1 MTNEDRSPVLRYL
14 HQVVRPARTGGLADA
29 QLLERFVDHQDEA
42 AFEILVRRH
51 GAMVLGVCR
60 RVLRHAQDAEDAFQ
74 ATFLVLVHKARSIGR
89 RQAVGSWLYRV
100 AYRVALRAKIKAD
113 RRRTRPLG
121 AEEVPAADWTPDL
134 VWADFR
140 RVLDEEVARLPEK
153 YRTPFV
159 LCYLHG
165 KTNAEAAEEL
175 GWPKGTVLSRL
186 AWARNRLRAR
196 LTRRGLALSAGALGA
211 GLTSTRAEAVVSADL
226 VDATVEA
233 VRVAASG
240 GATAAVVSGR
250 VVTLTQGVLQA
261 MLWGK
266 VKIGL
271 GCLLAVGIL
280 VIGGV
285 QGWSVLGGQF
295 AAGQPARVSEP
306 PATPSDP
313 GPNKPETRPQEAPT
327 YAFEVRDK
335 PWAAVF
341 EWLSQ
346 TTGKPVI
353 YPTKPTGT
361 FQFVPPAQKK
371 YTLSEIIDFLNEA
384 LATQRLLLIR
394 KDQSFLLISTQEKL
408 DQLQFPRV
416 GVADLARRGNT
427 ELVSVVVPLQA
438 LVAEDLGPDI
448 EKLHGPFGRVVVLEK
463 SNQFLLL
470 DTAGNVR
477 QILQIIKDLEA
488 RAVEKKRGSERH

>member
-1 MTNEDRSPVLRYL
+1 MTDEDRSPVLRYL
-14 HQVVRPARTGGLADA
+14 HRVVRPAPTDGSPDA
-29 QLLERFVDHQDEA
+29 QLLERFVNHRDEA

-74 ATFLVLVHKARSIGR
+74 ATFLVLVHKARSIGQH
-89 RQAVGSWLYRV
+89 QAVGSWLYRV

-113 RRRTRPLG
+113 KRAARLLTAG
-121 AEEVPAADWTPDL
+121 EVPAAEWTPEL
-134 VWADFR
+134 VWADLR

-153 YRTPFV
+153 YRAPFV
-159 LCYLHG
+159 LCYLQG

-186 AWARNRLRAR
+186 AWARSRLRTR

-211 GLTSTRAEAVVSADL
+211 VLTSARAEAVVSAEL

-233 VRVAASG
+233 VRLVASG
-240 GATAAVVSGR
+240 APTAGVISGQ
-250 VVTLTQGVLQA
+250 VVTLTKGVLHM
-261 MLWGK
+261 MLWSK
-266 VKIGL
+266 VKIAL
-271 GCLLAVGIL
+271 GCLLAVGVL

-285 QGWSVLGGQF
+285 RGWPLPGGQF
-295 AAGQPARVSEP
+295 AAGQPARAPEP
-306 PATPSDP
+306 PATPPEP
-313 GPNKPETRPQEAPT
+313 GANEPETRPPEART

-335 PWAAVF
+335 PWTAVL

-353 YPTKPTGT
+353 YTARPSGT

-371 YTLSEIIDFLNEA
+371 YRISEIIDILNEA
-384 LATQRLLLIR
+384 LSTQRLLLIR
-394 KDQSFLLISTQEKL
+394 KDQSFLVISTHDKP
-408 DQLQFPRV
+408 DQVQFPRV
-416 GVADLARRGNT
+416 READLARRGNS
-427 ELVSVVVPLQA
+427 ELVSLLVPLQA
-438 LVAEDLGPDI
+438 LAAKDLGPDI
-448 EKLHGPFGRVVVLEK
+448 EKLQGPFGRVVVLEK

-470 DTAGNVR
+470 DTAGNLR
-477 QILQIIKDLEA
+477 QTLQVIKDLEA
-488 RAVEKKRGSERH
+488 RAVEKKRDGERR